1 MEEEDL
7 LLIILLMQTWYT
19 FNLMIY
25 YALRSRQGQ
34 GRRWWRRPV
43 SNSFFQIGDFSQ
55 LFQELKNTDHE
66 EFYHYTRM
74 TPDQFDWLLEKTKP
88 YLLKRSR
95 RRSFPSELRLAV
107 TLGYLAHADSVW
119 SKKWSFRIGR
129 STVYKIIPETCNA
142 IIKALQP
149 IYLPPMTRKDWRNV
163 ADGFYEKWN
172 FPNCIGALDGKHVR
186 IQAPKNSGSLFFNYK
201 KFFSIVLMA
210 ICDADYIFKWVDIGD
225 YGSISDGGVWLNSDF
240 GSSLEQGL
248 IDLPHPEP
256 LLGTNTPFPFAFV
269 GDEAFPLK
277 TYLMRSYAKPKRLR
291 HQQQAPAAQAQTI
304 FEANSNYN
312 DKDIQNENILND
324 NGRINEYLDHALPG
338 LAMPQRIFNYRL
350 SRARRVIENAFGILV
365 SKWAIL
371 KNSICCKPE
380 TAESIVMAL
389 ICLHNFLII

>member
-1 MEEEDL
+1 
-7 LLIILLMQTWYT
+7 
-19 FNLMIY
+19 
-25 YALRSRQGQ
+25 
-34 GRRWWRRPV
+34 
-43 SNSFFQIGDFSQ
+43 
-55 LFQELKNTDHE
+55 
-66 EFYHYTRM
+66 M

-304 FEANSNYN
+304 FEANISRHLWSVWPAARHQKHCSGLGSTGSTLTVVHLILILPASKIPTAAEIEHCTYAAPKPPRTNLIGLQETLSNEHPP
-312 DKDIQNENILND
+312 ISARILQ
-324 NGRINEYLDHALPG
+324 ISE
-338 LAMPQRIFNYRL
+338 
-350 SRARRVIENAFGILV
+350 VV
-365 SKWAIL
+365 
-371 KNSICCKPE
+371 
-380 TAESIVMAL
+380 TESSNPVNLNCDLL
-389 ICLHNFLII
+389 ID